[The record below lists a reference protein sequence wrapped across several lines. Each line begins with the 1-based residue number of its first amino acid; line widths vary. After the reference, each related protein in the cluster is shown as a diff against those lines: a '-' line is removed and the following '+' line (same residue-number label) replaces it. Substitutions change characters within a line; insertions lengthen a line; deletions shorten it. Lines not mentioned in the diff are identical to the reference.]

1 MLLIERQRKTLG
13 LITPDVFQASPSHT
27 VVSALCARF
36 WVKMPLGL
44 AYVAATTRIFSVRP
58 RPKEGK
64 RKESSGG
71 CRFLSLC
78 HTTSGACR
86 RCLSTGREE
95 LCTHSTQSSTG
106 HMHCQGALGATGW
119 RTWHSHSEL
128 GRLRS
133 SRSSSADCNWPGKHA
148 TGGRI

>member
-1 MLLIERQRKTLG
+1 MPGVAPLG
-13 LITPDVFQASPSHT
+13 SVNNHGTPRSYLRRNTPVRCFGAFPASFAVLRLWGGGRESDVIQASPSHT
-27 VVSALCARF
+27 VMSALCTRF

-44 AYVAATTRIFSVRP
+44 AYVAATIRIFSVRP

-64 RKESSGG
+64 IKESSGG

-78 HTTSGACR
+78 HTTNGACR

-106 HMHCQGALGATGW
+106 HVHCQGALGATGW
-119 RTWHSHSEL
+119 RT
-128 GRLRS
+128 
-133 SRSSSADCNWPGKHA
+133 
-148 TGGRI
+148 